1 MLVLKNL
8 VTRRVREEN
17 ASNSS
22 LTRRVT
28 KQEEQRV
35 RSSNID
41 GPMINWILKNLCLVG
56 IIVALA
62 ATGCAPNVPGSS
74 QPREPQEPQEITAE
88 PSASE
93 VLSPIE
99 ASPEAAVEPITSIVE
114 ATTSSAAVTDSI
126 DNTAAPSDVG
136 LPIAESFSTASPA
149 LAIAVCP
156 EPFQRALEPW
166 VQRRRQEGMDV
177 TIIASQPTAEAL
189 QQSLITANNGQCRY
203 ILLVGD
209 SQLSL
214 HNEPTD
220 PKLFVPTAYIDADVS
235 APYQQ
240 SPRLPGDYT
249 FGDFDRDGI
258 IDAAVGRLPVK
269 NAAELTMLINRVIAY
284 EDSNNFG
291 RWRSRV
297 DLIAGIGGFGTLVDG
312 AIEMVASN
320 IITGSLPGSTRT
332 RITHA
337 SPTSDFHPG
346 IAEFTPNVLRN
357 YEDGAR
363 FWVYAGHGWIN
374 ELDRVPGNQ
383 FGRPVLS
390 MSDLP
395 NLRRSHASSPIALML
410 ACYTGAFDVPE
421 DCLAERML
429 LADDGPIAILA
440 GSRVT
445 MPYGNA
451 ATAIGLINA
460 VYAERTPRLGDA
472 WLKALYELSLPSTSN
487 PALQTRRLMI
497 DGIASILGG
506 GARMDDE
513 RREHMQLYNWFG
525 DPTLRISADAKVEI
539 AKPADAVVGRP
550 WLIQGT
556 VPLAGELTIEIHR
569 RLGSPLPTEI
579 RSETRYQAANDTVL
593 FSRTIAVQPGAWRCE
608 IEELPSSLTDGK
620 TALMPIIIKADLVG
634 KTGFASGWHAAWLR
648 SAPKQPNESPTS
660 DSNTVTPTPI
670 SR

>member
-1 MLVLKNL
+1 M
-8 VTRRVREEN
+8 
-17 ASNSS
+17 
-22 LTRRVT
+22 RRVT
-28 KQEEQRV
+28 KQEEQSV

-41 GPMINWILKNLCLVG
+41 GPTINGILKNLCVFG
-56 IIVALA
+56 IVVALA
-62 ATGCAPNVPGSS
+62 TAGCAPNVPLAS
-74 QPREPQEPQEITAE
+74 QPREPREITAE
-88 PSASE
+88 SLASE
-93 VLSPIE
+93 LSSPIE
-99 ASPEAAVEPITSIVE
+99 APSETAVEPITSIVE
-114 ATTSSAAVTDSI
+114 ATTSSAAVTASI
-126 DNTAAPSDVG
+126 AKTAAPSDVS
-136 LPIAESFSTASPA
+136 LPLAESLSTASPS
-149 LAIAVCP
+149 LVIVVCP

-166 VQRRRQEGMDV
+166 VQRRRQAGMDV
-177 TIIASQPTAEAL
+177 TIIASQPTAAAL

-203 ILLVGD
+203 VLLVGD

-214 HNEPTD
+214 HNQPTD
-220 PKLFVPTAYIDADVS
+220 PKQFVPTAYIDADVS

-269 NAAELTMLINRVIAY
+269 NAAELTMLINRIIVY
-284 EDSNNFG
+284 EDSNDFG

-312 AIEMVASN
+312 AIEMVAGN

-346 IAEFTPNVLRN
+346 IAEFTPTVLRN
-357 YEDGAR
+357 YADGAR

-395 NLRRSHASSPIALML
+395 NLHRPHASSPIALML

-460 VYAERTPRLGDA
+460 VYEERTPRLGDA
-472 WLKALYELSLPSTSN
+472 WLKALRELSLPSASN
-487 PALQTRRLMI
+487 PALQARRMMI
-497 DGIASILGG
+497 DGIASVLGG
-506 GARMDDE
+506 GARMDNE

-525 DPTLRISADAKVEI
+525 DPTLRIDSGAKVEI
-539 AKPADAVVGRP
+539 SKPADAVVGRP
-550 WLIQGT
+550 WLLQGT
-556 VPLAGELTIEIHR
+556 VPVAGELTIEIHR
-569 RLGSPLPTEI
+569 RLGSPLPAELS
-579 RSETRYQAANDTVL
+579 SEARYQAANDTVIL
-593 FSRTIAVQPGAWRCE
+593 SRTIAVQAGEWRCE
-608 IEELPSSLTDGK
+608 FEELPTSLTARP
-620 TALMPIIIKADLVG
+620 TALTPIVIKADLVG
-634 KTGFASGWHAAWLR
+634 TTGFASGWHASWLR
-648 SAPKQPNESPTS
+648 SAPKQPNDSPTS
-660 DSNTVTPTPI
+660 DPDTAATKPS